1 MILELFLK
9 KLKELESQLIMLIKL
24 KVNVLNLTV
33 GLIFVLIVKTDIK
46 IIILLSLYMTQRLLK
61 KNDANL
67 INSRKGINL
76 EAEEMNMITICT

>member
-9 KLKELESQLIMLIKL
+9 KLKELENQLIMLIKL

-33 GLIFVLIVKTDIK
+33 GLIFVLIIKTDIK
-46 IIILLSLYMTQRLLK
+46 IVLSLSLYMTQRLLK

>member
-1 MILELFLK
+1 
-9 KLKELESQLIMLIKL
+9 MLIKL
-24 KVNVLNLTV
+24 KINFLNLTV

-67 INSRKGINL
+67 INYRKGINL
-76 EAEEMNMITICT
+76 EAEEMNMITICA